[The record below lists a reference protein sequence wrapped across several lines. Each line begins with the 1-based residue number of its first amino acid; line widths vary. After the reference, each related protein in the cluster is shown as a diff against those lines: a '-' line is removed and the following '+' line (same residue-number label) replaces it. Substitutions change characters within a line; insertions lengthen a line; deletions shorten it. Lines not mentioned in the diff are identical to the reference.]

1 MKKFILLTIL
11 PVCFSNAQSIH
22 TYNFKVNPGTES
34 SVGSLFSEFHGKY
47 KRKSGGVTLQRVR
60 FLDGVTHR
68 IMVYG
73 NPKDWG
79 TEEKRPQM
87 AWQSYLRGMRS
98 LRSSAKGSYT
108 AKSMYWKGG
117 DRDKYKVSRQW
128 LFKAKDPSKYASAYV
143 KFAKAIEP
151 MIGERMMGVGKIEM
165 GDLGGAT
172 HYSVFYGESMQDLEI
187 MADKI
192 RASKAFQEFVKTNGG
207 REILVSYMVTDLIR
221 N

>member
-1 MKKFILLTIL
+1 MHIDAVNRTIFCVWDAINGICL
-11 PVCFSNAQSIH
+11 QEKQYF
-22 TYNFKVNPGTES
+22 ERRR
-34 SVGSLFSEFHGKY
+34 HGKY

-117 DRDKYKVSRQW
+117 DRDKYKVGRQW
-128 LFKAKDPSKYASAYV
+128 LFKACLLYTSPSPRDS
-143 KFAKAIEP
+143 
-151 MIGERMMGVGKIEM
+151 
-165 GDLGGAT
+165 
-172 HYSVFYGESMQDLEI
+172 
-187 MADKI
+187 
-192 RASKAFQEFVKTNGG
+192 
-207 REILVSYMVTDLIR
+207 
-221 N
+221 

>member
-11 PVCFSNAQSIH
+11 SMCFSNAQSIH

-117 DRDKYKVSRQW
+117 DRDNIK
-128 LFKAKDPSKYASAYV
+128 
-143 KFAKAIEP
+143 
-151 MIGERMMGVGKIEM
+151 
-165 GDLGGAT
+165 
-172 HYSVFYGESMQDLEI
+172 
-187 MADKI
+187 
-192 RASKAFQEFVKTNGG
+192 
-207 REILVSYMVTDLIR
+207 
-221 N
+221 